1 MQMPIWLPRGMDD
14 RALARRAA
22 ARGVAVKAISPM
34 HLAAPRRH
42 GLLLG
47 YAGFD
52 EHALRSAAAR
62 LARAFED

>member
-1 MQMPIWLPRGMDD
+1 MDD
-14 RALARRAA
+14 RVLARRAA
-22 ARGVAVKAISPM
+22 AQGVAVKAISPM
-34 HLAAPRRH
+34 FHAAPRRH

-52 EHALRSAAAR
+52 EHAIRSAVVR